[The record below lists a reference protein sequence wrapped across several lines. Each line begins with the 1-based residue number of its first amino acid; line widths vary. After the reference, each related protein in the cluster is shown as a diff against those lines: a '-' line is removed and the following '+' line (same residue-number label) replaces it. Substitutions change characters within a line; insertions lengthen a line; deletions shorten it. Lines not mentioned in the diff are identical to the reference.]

1 MRSLVT
7 VLLGAAI
14 LLAGCGLSFGGL
26 GGDTPVAQD
35 PGDGAVGDAPAADGV
50 LTIAPGDAVGPAV
63 DVRTAIDGDVD
74 PVRVAGSLVVDAGG
88 RVLLCS
94 ALAESFPPQ
103 CGGDR
108 LEVRG
113 LDLETVADLQS
124 ANGVRWADSVELT
137 GRVD

>member
-1 MRSLVT
+1 MRTLVT

-14 LLAGCGLSFGGL
+14 LLAGCGLSFGGP
-26 GGDTPVAQD
+26 GGDAPVAQD
-35 PGDGAVGDAPAADGV
+35 PGGGAVGDAPAADGV
-50 LTIAPGDAVGPAV
+50 LTIAPGDAAGPAV
-63 DVRTAIDGDVD
+63 AVRTALNGDVD
-74 PVRVAGSLVVDAGG
+74 PVRVAGSLVIGADG

-113 LDLETVADLQS
+113 LDLETVAGLQA